1 MNLQFWFEFGS
12 TYSYPAA
19 MRIEALAAQRGVA
32 IAWRAFLLGPI
43 FRKQGWNDSPF
54 NLYPAKG
61 RYMWR
66 NLERICQV
74 QGVPFRR
81 PSQFPRNGLL
91 AARVACTFSDAPWL
105 PDFVRA
111 VYRANFAEDS
121 DISSPEVV
129 ARCLDS
135 SGEAPAA
142 LRWSTR
148 PNKALQLP
156 RRRHPSGIT
165 STAADRR
172 KDSHRHGEASAPLRP
187 RDADAARSRPAPCR
201 RTASQNHRSTRLEA
215 HRSRST
221 R

>member
-1 MNLQFWFEFGS
+1 MVAACRPMNLQFWFEFGS

-66 NLERICQV
+66 DLERICEV
-74 QGVPFRR
+74 QEVPFRR

-91 AARVACTFSDAPWL
+91 PARVACTFADAPWL

-121 DISSPEVV
+121 DVSSPEVV

-135 SGEAPAA
+135 SGEASAA
-142 LRWSTR
+142 LLTEAQS
-148 PNKALQLP
+148 PESKARLQAQTEEAARLGIFGA
-156 RRRHPSGIT
+156 PSFLVG
-165 STAADRR
+165 AELFWGNDR
-172 KDSHRHGEASAPLRP
+172 L
-187 RDADAARSRPAPCR
+187 ADALSWAMEHPA
-201 RTASQNHRSTRLEA
+201 
-215 HRSRST
+215 
-221 R
+221 